1 MLRREN
7 FVKSRMGWNLLCCLS
22 IFVAIVVTGCGKD
35 KEREELSVVH
45 SFKADTLQ
53 VQMTE
58 LPRLRIFPGKV
69 RSKVQVTL
77 AAKMPGYVK
86 KVPVQIGDLVKK
98 GQLLVLVDDT
108 DVRARIKALYEQK
121 GAAAA
126 ELNAIEAKYEYAKIN
141 FERFNRLF
149 KEESATKDELDRAR
163 TQFLA
168 LKNQT
173 GAIKAKIKAIE
184 AQIKEAQNQL
194 AYLQIKAPI
203 DGWISDRRVDPG
215 TYVNPGIP
223 LIKLDGKDA
232 GFWFEASVDDI
243 LINNIR
249 PGENVTISVP
259 ALDLVTEAK
268 VVHAQ
273 RSSQPD
279 THTFT
284 LLVDLDSLN
293 LKSGLFGRVFVGIGK
308 TMAIVLPEKVVVRR
322 AGINGVYVVDENK
335 MVHWRIVR
343 LGKMWLKTAKGFL
356 PILQDVA
363 TTKEQAE
370 KYVTIL
376 SGLSAGE
383 QIVASNLSQAREGGR
398 LE

>member
-1 MLRREN
+1 MLGHED
-7 FVKSRMGWNLLCCLS
+7 FVKSRIGKGLLCCLS
-22 IFVAIVVTGCGKD
+22 VLVTFVVAGCSQD
-35 KEREELSVVH
+35 KERKELSVVH
-45 SFKADTLQ
+45 SFKADTLE

-58 LPRLRIFPGKV
+58 LPRLRVFPGKV

-86 KVPVQIGDLVKK
+86 EVPVQIGDLVKK

-108 DVRARIKALYEQK
+108 DVRAKIKALYEQK
-121 GAAAA
+121 GAVSA
-126 ELNAIEAKYEYAKIN
+126 ELNAIEAKYEYAKVN
-141 FERFNRLF
+141 FERFSKLF

-168 LKNQT
+168 LKNQVE
-173 GAIKAKIKAIE
+173 AIKARIKAIE
-184 AQIKEAQNQL
+184 AQIKEARNQL

-203 DGWISDRRVDPG
+203 EGWIADRRVDPG

-232 GFWFEASVDDI
+232 GFWFEAHIDDV
-243 LINNIR
+243 LINNIVPR
-249 PGENVTISVP
+249 ENVTISVP
-259 ALDLVTEAK
+259 ALDLVTKAK
-268 VVHAQ
+268 VVHVQ

-284 LLVDLDSLN
+284 LLADLDSLD
-293 LKSGLFGRVFVGIGK
+293 LKSGLFGRVFVNTGK
-308 TMAIVLPEKVVVRR
+308 TTAVVLPEKVVVRR
-322 AGINGVYVVDENK
+322 AGINGVYVVDQNR

-343 LGKMWLKTAKGFL
+343 LGKRWLKSTNGFL
-356 PILQDVA
+356 PVLQDVA
-363 TTKEQAE
+363 AGKDHAE

-376 SGLSAGE
+376 SGLSPGE
-383 QIVASNLSQAREGGR
+383 QVVSSNLLQAREGGR